1 MNQRNYPII
10 YSQYD
15 ENCQGGDRKKI
26 VCYAGDLI
34 EGRNIELL
42 VQSAAKLNGHLYLA
56 GPISKQYRQ
65 MLETKYQDTYQ
76 VNWFYLGMLSRQ
88 EILDLYSESTIGLC
102 LYKKERNTEQSL
114 PNKIF
119 EYMEAGLAVIAS
131 DFSMWRE
138 IIDGEECGICVDETS
153 GRSIC
158 NAVNYLF
165 EHSEIAIKMGEN
177 GRRAVMRKYNWKGE
191 EKKLLAT
198 YAKLM

>member
-1 MNQRNYPII
+1 MTKIVR
-10 YSQYD
+10 
-15 ENCQGGDRKKI
+15 GGDRKKI